1 MDNPFTRRSFQA
13 LYPQR
18 ITTVDSHTAG
28 EATRLI
34 VDGIGPVPG
43 PTMTGK
49 REYFQQRLDHVRLLL
64 TREPRG
70 HRDIL
75 AAALTKP
82 VTLGAAFGLIYM
94 DARRYPHLCGHATI
108 GAVTTLL
115 EIGALRSPQA
125 LDEDKRD
132 LDLLVDT
139 PSGALPVVARIRNS
153 RVVSVSLTT
162 VPCFAFKTDVGLN
175 VPGQLERIRI
185 DLVYAGGFFA
195 MVDLDQPALQSVE
208 LSHRA
213 VIDLGMRIIDLANE
227 QVHVAHPERP
237 EATSVDVVEFY
248 RHPGACQ
255 GSGLVIYG
263 ESHLDRSPCG
273 TGTAA
278 KLALLHHR
286 GCLPAGQDYVNTG
299 PLGSAFTA
307 NIQQTLNVG
316 NFPAVTVRITGS
328 AQITGRHEF
337 VLDEDDPFPQGFL
350 L

>member
-1 MDNPFTRRSFQA
+1 MDAFGASRPFRS

-18 ITTVDSHTAG
+18 ITTLDSHTAG

-43 PTMTGK
+43 PTMAAK

-70 HRDIL
+70 HRDLL
-75 AAALTKP
+75 AAALTGP
-82 VTLGAAFGLIYM
+82 VTPGAAFGLIYM

-108 GAVTTLL
+108 GAVTTLVQT
-115 EIGALRSPQA
+115 GALRLPQA
-125 LDEDKRD
+125 LGQDEGD

-139 PSGALPVVARIRNS
+139 PSGSLPVAARIRG
-153 RVVSVSLTT
+153 RRAVSVSLTT
-162 VPCFAFKTDVGLN
+162 VPCFVFKTDVGLN
-175 VPGQLERIRI
+175 APGQLERIRI

-213 VIDLGMRIIDLANE
+213 MIDLGMRIIDLANE

-248 RHPGACQ
+248 RHPGECR

-286 GCLPAGQDYVNTG
+286 GCLLPGQEYINTG
-299 PLGSAFTA
+299 PLGTAFA
-307 NIQQTLNVG
+307 AGIAQTLTVG
-316 NFPAVTVRITGS
+316 RFPAVTVRIAGS

-337 VLDEDDPFPQGFL
+337 VLDEDDPFPRGFL